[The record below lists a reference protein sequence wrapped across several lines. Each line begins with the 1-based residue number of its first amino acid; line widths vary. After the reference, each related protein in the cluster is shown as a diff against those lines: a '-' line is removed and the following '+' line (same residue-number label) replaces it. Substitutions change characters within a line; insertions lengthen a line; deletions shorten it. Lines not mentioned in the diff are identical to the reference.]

1 MKKRI
6 LSLLISMSLLI
17 GILPVYVH
25 AAASDTKTIK
35 NIIYM
40 IPDGGGYPLYDFAN
54 LVKKQGGFSSSI
66 FPNKTPVTAGDM
78 HLKNYLVGSVK
89 TAPHTSSGDVTDS
102 AAAGTALA
110 AGVKTINGYIGIDS
124 NKKPRANILEAA
136 QYKGKATGLVAT
148 YEWMHA
154 TPGAFSSHA
163 IDRNDYKN
171 MYKQIENQGI
181 EVVLGAGY
189 GAVETYGGTIDTAV
203 ENGYKIINKKSDLD
217 GVKPSDKLW
226 GNMANPSI
234 PYDIQLSSSM
244 ANIAQM
250 TDAAITA
257 LSGDEDGFFL
267 MVEGSKVDSGGHSND
282 AVVTTS
288 EYLAFD
294 AAFKVA
300 LDFAKDRDDTLI
312 VCVPD
317 HDTGGMIFTGASK
330 MTKEVTSVI
339 NGTDPSTIGWTSGG
353 HTAQNVPIWMY
364 VPEGVDVING
374 LNNIPGDTTNTR
386 NNYVIDNTKI
396 APYLADLIGVNLDEL
411 TNELFTDVTKI
422 GKYNAMTGKYEF
434 GSGNKYVYVNDSVYY
449 EDGKEISMNGK
460 VALCLNGRFYVPA
473 EIIDDVDW
481 EYVDANGGFA
491 GSGTKNDPYI
501 ISGADDFVDFT
512 SMIMMG
518 ETFSNKYF
526 KQDADIDLSGVEEY
540 EGVGSSYTF
549 AGTYDGRGHTI
560 NFDIDTTTD
569 GCLFPYVE
577 GTIMN
582 LGTTGSIKSTGSY
595 TGGIARSVRS
605 SAKLVNCYSTVKINC
620 VSGGGITASNYG
632 KISNTYFSGSITGS
646 GTVGSFA
653 YNNSGIYEKCYYNN
667 AYAQTPMS
675 GLKGMSATELK
686 SSDFLQTLNEGRS
699 AAALTLAVEEKAISH
714 WVWEEGGLPYLYSGV
729 PIVTEVKITPKSVTL
744 KKGEGMQFKVEV
756 LGEFDPSSEVL
767 WSMEPASEVDTII
780 HEDGYL
786 VVDMDETLESF
797 VVMAKSKQDGS
808 KADTCV
814 VTVSNEVI
822 SEDDGSRERPYLIKN
837 AQDFFDF
844 TGKVLAGNTFEGKYI
859 KQTADIDMADYPE
872 YAGMGSSVTFA
883 GVYDGGGHTINLK
896 IAAKD
901 GCAFPYLTGTIMN
914 LGTTGEVINET
925 YAAGICRSVRQ
936 KAKIVN
942 CWSSC
947 KIEGGRGTR
956 TGGIACSTSGT
967 VANCCY
973 FGDIMSGGYDIAA
986 SNTGSV
992 RAGNYYLGT
1001 EYVKNTTNTEI
1012 TEEQLIN
1019 ELYIWL
1025 NEGRENAASK
1035 SGLLL
1040 DDIKYWLPKDKT
1052 GPVIAQDGKTLFG
1065 IANNQIFVYPDIN
1078 LNNVDIYVAVYDKDG
1093 RLLNVEK
1100 ENLFVTRKSIF
1111 VKALE
1116 NNYTPEE
1123 DVRVMLWEGNTPLE
1137 DSVCY

>member
-6 LSLLISMSLLI
+6 LSALVSLSVI
-17 GILPVYVH
+17 VGVLPVYVH
-25 AAASDTKTIK
+25 ASDTKTIK

-54 LVKKQGGFSSSI
+54 VVKQQGGFSKSI

-78 HLKNYLVGSVK
+78 YLRDYLVGSVK
-89 TAPHTSSGDVTDS
+89 TAPHSSSGDVTDS

-110 AGVKTINGYIGIDS
+110 TGVKTVNGYLGIDS

-136 QYKGKATGLVAT
+136 QSKGKATGLVAT
-148 YEWMHA
+148 YEWTHA
-154 TPGAFSSHA
+154 TPGAFSAHA

-171 MYKQIENQGI
+171 IYQQIENQDI

-189 GAVETYGGTIDTAV
+189 GAVESYGGTLDTAIN
-203 ENGYKIINKKSDLD
+203 NGYKIISKKSDVSE
-217 GVKPSDKLW
+217 VKPSDKLW
-226 GNMANPSI
+226 GNIANPSL
-234 PYDIQLSSSM
+234 PYDVQLSSDM
-244 ANIAQM
+244 PNIAQM
-250 TDAAITA
+250 TEAAITA

-267 MVEGSKVDSGGHSND
+267 MVEGSKVDSGGHAND

-294 AAFKVA
+294 AAFAVA
-300 LDFAKDRDDTLI
+300 LEFAKGRDDTLI

-317 HDTGGMIFTGASK
+317 HDTGGMLFTGASK
-330 MTKEVTSVI
+330 MVKEVAAVI
-339 NGTDPSTIGWTSGG
+339 NGSDPSSIGWTSGG
-353 HTAQNVPIWMY
+353 HTAQNVPVWMY
-364 VPEGVDVING
+364 VPEGVKVIDG
-374 LNNIPGDTTNTR
+374 LNNNPGDTTYTR
-386 NNYVIDNTKI
+386 NNCVIDNTKI
-396 APYLADLIGVNLDEL
+396 APYLADLIGVNLDQLTDEL
-411 TNELFTDVTKI
+411 YTDVTKI
-422 GKYNAMTGKYEF
+422 GKFNAMTGKYEF

-460 VALCLNGRFYVPA
+460 VSLCLNGRFYVPA

-481 EYVDANGGFA
+481 EYVDSNGGFA

-501 ISGADDFVDFT
+501 ISGTDDFIDFT

-518 ETFSNKYF
+518 ETFNGKYF

-540 EGVGSSYTF
+540 QGVGKAYTF
-549 AGTYDGRGHTI
+549 AGTYDGKGHTI
-560 NFDIDTTTD
+560 NIDIDTNTD
-569 GCLFPYVE
+569 GALFPYVE

-582 LGTTGSIKSTGSY
+582 LGTTGSIKTTADY

-605 SAKLVNCYSTVKINC
+605 SAKVVNCYSTVKINC

-632 KISNTYFSGSITGS
+632 KIVNTYFGGTITGT

-653 YNNSGIYEKCYYNN
+653 YNNSGIYDKCYYNN
-667 AYAQTPMS
+667 AYAQTGMS
-675 GLKGMSATELK
+675 GLKGMSLTELK
-686 SSDFLQTLNEGRS
+686 SADFLQTLNEGRS
-699 AAALTLAVEEKAISH
+699 SAAVTVSLEEKAMSH
-714 WVWEEGGLPYLYSGV
+714 WVQDESGLPYLYSGV
-729 PIVTEVKITPKSVTL
+729 PIVTEVIITPKTVTL

-767 WSMEPASEVDTII
+767 WSMEPASEVNTII

-786 VVDMDETLESF
+786 VIDTNETLESF

-814 VTVSNEVI
+814 VTVSNEVV

-837 AQDFFDF
+837 EQDFFDF
-844 TGKVLAGNTFEGKYI
+844 TSKVLAGNTYEGKYI

-872 YAGMGSSVTFA
+872 YVGMGSAVTFA

-896 IAAKD
+896 LASKD
-901 GCAFPYLTGTIMN
+901 GCAFPYLTGTILN

-947 KIEGGRGTR
+947 KIEGSRGNR
-956 TGGIACSTSGT
+956 TGGIACSTSGI

-973 FGDIMSGGYDIAA
+973 FGEIMSGGYDIAA

-992 RAGNYYLGT
+992 RLGNYYLGT

-1012 TEEQLIN
+1012 TKEQLIN
-1019 ELYIWL
+1019 VLYIWL
-1025 NEGRENAASK
+1025 NEGISNAASK
-1035 SGLLL
+1035 SGVLIE
-1040 DDIKYWLPKDKT
+1040 DIKHWLPKDGS
-1052 GPVIAQDGKTLFG
+1052 GPVIVQDGNTLFG
-1065 IANNQIFVYPDIN
+1065 IANNQIFVYPNVN
-1078 LNNVDIYVAVYDKDG
+1078 LNNADVYIAVYDESG
-1093 RLLNVEK
+1093 NLLSVETEK
-1100 ENLFVTRKSIF
+1100 LIVSRKNIF
-1111 VKALE
+1111 VKSLE
-1116 NNYTPEE
+1116 YNYTPE
-1123 DVRVMLWEGNTPLE
+1123 DNVKIMLWNGITPIE
-1137 DSVCY
+1137 EPVYY